1 MLYELDNKPA
11 LALYKSYLGERASGL
26 PATGLLFPLAIWE
39 EGDSAT
45 PLIRTILGVDESTQ
59 SMTFAGDIPQG
70 HRARLMR
77 TNIES
82 LIQSAGLAGAR
93 AAQGFADAASPL
105 SIAVSCVGR
114 RLVLGERTEEEI
126 ESVLEA
132 LPRGAGQVGFYSYGE
147 LSPRQRGGSC
157 DLHNQTMTVTLFDEA

>member
-1 MLYELDNKPA
+1 
-11 LALYKSYLGERASGL
+11 L

-39 EGDSAT
+39 EGEGAT
-45 PLIRTILGVDESTQ
+45 PLIRTILGVDEAAQ

-70 HRARLMR
+70 YRARLMR
-77 TNIES
+77 TNIEK

-93 AAQGFADAASPL
+93 AAHGFADATSPL

-126 ESVLEA
+126 ESVLDA

-147 LSPRQRGGSC
+147 LSPRQRGGLC
-157 DLHNQTMTVTLFDEA
+157 DCTTRR